1 MATTNAMFTITDTG
15 DLNGRNLALN
25 SGAERSAKVSASAD
39 GVFINLYN
47 ISEFGRAFAHT
58 QNQELTVS
66 CEYEVTDNSLSTA
79 YIYFQLHGYQTNP
92 ANTRNVFDNP
102 TGVYQGTFKVT
113 ATQSTK
119 ADNYIRLRLNKASH
133 GSTITI
139 KNVKLEVGKA
149 ATDWTPAPED
159 VVTAMETANTAK
171 TTAESKNSVYY
182 QTSAPTGKK
191 VGDTW
196 FDTNDGN
203 KIYRWNGSTWVAA
216 ELGDSAVANLSAS
229 KITAGSIM
237 SNVILG
243 GTIQAGGSDV
253 DHQDGEVLV
262 KDAND
267 ELVASLSKDGLVAYA
282 GSIGGWT
289 ITDKTIEKQ
298 KYDTSVTPAE
308 YSITR
313 LSSASNALQLIK
325 DQHHVDIFPGYIK
338 QRTVISGGVDEPTI
352 TMKNGDITYSNVYM
366 PIPNEESM
374 SFRKWTTV
382 SPARTIKGSLQVAV
396 YHCMNL
402 FWAHF
407 FGTIPAGWNN
417 SNTQGVFVPII
428 TGDTDLSKSVNV
440 APPQDITK
448 FIIPSDPTNMRISVG
463 VRSDGQ
469 LGISRVAEPFKGN
482 ATATIAGYI
491 ETCDIF
497 WAHVE

>member
-1 MATTNAMFTITDTG
+1 M
-15 DLNGRNLALN
+15 
-25 SGAERSAKVSASAD
+25 KV
-39 GVFINLYN
+39 
-47 ISEFGRAFAHT
+47 
-58 QNQELTVS
+58 ELG
-66 CEYEVTDNSLSTA
+66 N
-79 YIYFQLHGYQTNP
+79 
-92 ANTRNVFDNP
+92 R
-102 TGVYQGTFKVT
+102 
-113 ATQSTK
+113 
-119 ADNYIRLRLNKASH
+119 
-133 GSTITI
+133 
-139 KNVKLEVGKA
+139 

-159 VVTAMETANTAK
+159 IEESIN
-171 TTAESKNSVYY
+171 SKNSVYY

-267 ELVASLSKDGLVAYA
+267 ELVASLSKGGLVAYA

-289 ITDKTIEKQ
+289 ITDKAIEKQ

-382 SPARTIKGSLQVAV
+382 SPARTIKGPLQVTV